1 MAKILVCAT
10 DAQLFLLLRYVLAS
24 EGFEAIPV
32 TECAELRALDGHE
45 TIAAMVIDCLRPA
58 ADFDEFLSEA
68 KLAFPS
74 AAIVLLARQAGE
86 ILTTE
91 CDLRLESPFKP
102 AVLLDF
108 LHGLRCRLSGSNP
121 ADGEAAILRFADLE
135 MNLAAVKVRRAG
147 REVPLTALQFRL
159 LRKLLQRPTE
169 VCERESLI
177 EACWPEATEVE
188 LRTVDIHIGHIRRAL
203 ESTGPDMIRTVR
215 GRGYALEMPCEGV
228 SCLILKPSK

>member
-1 MAKILVCAT
+1 MAKILVCVT

-32 TECAELRALDGHE
+32 TECAELRALDSHE
-45 TIAAMVIDCLRPA
+45 TIAAIVVDCLKPA
-58 ADFDEFLSEA
+58 TDFDDLLAEA

-74 AAIVLLARQAGE
+74 AAIILMARGGQGGAICTAE
-86 ILTTE
+86 A
-91 CDLRLESPFKP
+91 DLRLESPFNPP
-102 AVLLDF
+102 ALLDF
-108 LHGLRCRLSGSNP
+108 LHRLRLRLPKPDP
-121 ADGEAAILRFADLE
+121 ADREAEILRFADLE

-203 ESTGPDMIRTVR
+203 EGTGPDLIRTVR
-215 GRGYALEMPCEGV
+215 GRGYALELPYE
-228 SCLILKPSK
+228 SAELPNS